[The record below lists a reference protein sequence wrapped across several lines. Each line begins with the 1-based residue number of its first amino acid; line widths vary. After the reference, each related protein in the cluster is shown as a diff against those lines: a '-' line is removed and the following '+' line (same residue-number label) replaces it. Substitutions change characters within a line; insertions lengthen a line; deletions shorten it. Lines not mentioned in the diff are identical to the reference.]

1 MRIILSLLSLLAF
14 FSVLFFFSPRRPSR
28 PNTSEMEIVT
38 TIFEWTLA
46 LSREGFMTSTMYFK
60 ELHKSSYYI
69 KQIVRPHYV
78 PIITNYGDIDQFSLA
93 RKNFVAP
100 YAVWLVLF
108 IDVGRGND
116 YCRSP
121 PGNVFHLMFNTEML
135 VRCGNENIL
144 REWYSIYKNRTE
156 INDFATW
163 SKETG
168 IVKMVSDSLYDRRYN
183 LQGLIMRTV
192 MVKVRSI

>member
-1 MRIILSLLSLLAF
+1 
-14 FSVLFFFSPRRPSR
+14 
-28 PNTSEMEIVT
+28 
-38 TIFEWTLA
+38 
-46 LSREGFMTSTMYFK
+46 MTSTMYFK
-60 ELHKSSYYI
+60 ELQKSSHSI

-78 PIITNYGDIDQFSLA
+78 AIITNYDEINQFSLA
-93 RKNFVAP
+93 RKNFIAP

-108 IDVGRGND
+108 IDGGRSND
-116 YCRSP
+116 YCHSP
-121 PGNVFHLMFNTEML
+121 PANVFHLKFNTEML

-156 INDFATW
+156 INDFANW

-192 MVKVRSI
+192 MVEVRSI